1 MKAGDSLPVWQH
13 RVEAAAMVPVAEILR
28 DPNPIHLDP
37 AAVAAIGL
45 GDRVINQGPANLAYV
60 VNMLAAAFPDHRLE
74 ALESRFLANVRAD
87 DLVEAGGTIDE
98 IDEGRSEL
106 FLTDEGID
114 EGRVTCDVWLNVEG
128 GAPAVKGRAVLVP
141 RG

>member
-1 MKAGDSLPVWQH
+1 MKAGNSLPVWRH
-13 RVEAAAMVPVAEILR
+13 RVEAAAMVPVADILR

-37 AAVAAIGL
+37 AAVAAVGL

-60 VNMLAAAFPDHRLE
+60 VNMLAAAFPGHRLE

-87 DLVEAGGTIDE
+87 DLVEAGGTIE
-98 IDEGRSEL
+98 AIDAE
-106 FLTDEGID
+106 
-114 EGRVTCDVWLNVEG
+114 RVTCDVWLNVEG

>member
-1 MKAGDSLPVWQH
+1 MKAGDSLPVWRH

-87 DLVEAGGTIDE
+87 DLVEAGGMIE
-98 IDEGRSEL
+98 A
-106 FLTDEGID
+106 ID
-114 EGRVTCDVWLNVEG
+114 EGRVTCDVWLNVDG
-128 GAPAVKGRAVLVP
+128 GAPAVKGRAMLVP